1 MNISIRMI
9 GIATTIFWIF
19 LILFTIT
26 AAYSVKDIQF
36 HFGDPQTSMNADN
49 QVVFSMPISIVNRG
63 YYDVGHFNVTSR
75 IASEDGSEITRGST
89 FIPVI
94 RKDELVTAYH
104 NLTLDI
110 NDLLESDANYL
121 FNDTNLRIYESVGLW
136 LAQVIPVQ
144 ASTNFTIQWG
154 APLYN
159 FTIGQPQFSV
169 YNMTH
174 SRVAVPISFENHAF
188 FDLTGTIQVRM
199 FSGGTQIGEGQ
210 TNVEALQNSRYDGNV
225 DLYVSNTLVDLSN
238 VRFEVYFLS
247 PFFNYGPW
255 VIPYG

>member
-1 MNISIRMI
+1 MI

-36 HFGDPQTSMNADN
+36 HFGDPQTSMNAHN

-110 NDLLESDANYL
+110 NDLLENDANYL
-121 FNDTNLRIYESVGLW
+121 FNDTDLRIYEAVGLW

-159 FTIGQPQFSV
+159 FMVGEPQFTV

-174 SRVAVPISFENHAF
+174 SRATVPISFENHAF

-199 FSGGTQIGEGQ
+199 FSGNMQVGEGQ
-210 TNVEALQNSRYDGNV
+210 TDIKTPQNSRYDGNI
-225 DLYVSNTLVDLSN
+225 DLYFNTTLVDMSS

-255 VIPYG
+255 VTPYG